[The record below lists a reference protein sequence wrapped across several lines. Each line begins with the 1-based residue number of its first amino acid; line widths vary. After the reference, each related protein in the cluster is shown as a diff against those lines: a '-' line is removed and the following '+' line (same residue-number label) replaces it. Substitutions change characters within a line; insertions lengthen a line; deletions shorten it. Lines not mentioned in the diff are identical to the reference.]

1 MIELGLSR
9 ISQLV
14 QQSPPSWRAIHIAG
28 TNGKGSITAYLSGML
43 TAGGL
48 RCGRFTSPHLIDRW
62 DCITVSER
70 AVQESLFRQVE
81 DQIKHRD
88 SRLQIGATEFELLT
102 ATAFEIF
109 NRERVDVGVVEVGVG
124 GRLDATNSLRDVV
137 VSVISKIGLDHQAL
151 LGGSIKEIAREKSGI
166 LKPGVPCVIDGT
178 NSPEALQVL
187 ELWTQEL
194 GIDAILVRPDEVVRS
209 LPALSRTFKMLD
221 LEPHQEANM
230 SCAVA
235 ALQVAIPHILP
246 GKQVDDLLPQLSRIH
261 WPGRLQQITLDPLVA
276 RREPVL
282 LDGAHNAQS
291 AEALGKHVDRKLRS
305 LGHSVTWIIAA
316 SHGKNLSE
324 LLQPLVRS
332 GDNVG
337 VVAFGSVDG
346 MPWVKATDPTVVSAY
361 VQSIEGVSMVQNF
374 DTDIP
379 TALNWANVT
388 SDGGPLVIAGSL
400 YLVSDVLRLLRG
412 TRDSLNETDKK
423 PQ

>member
-1 MIELGLSR
+1 
-9 ISQLV
+9 
-14 QQSPPSWRAIHIAG
+14 
-28 TNGKGSITAYLSGML
+28 
-43 TAGGL
+43 
-48 RCGRFTSPHLIDRW
+48 
-62 DCITVSER
+62 
-70 AVQESLFRQVE
+70 
-81 DQIKHRD
+81 
-88 SRLQIGATEFELLT
+88 
-102 ATAFEIF
+102 
-109 NRERVDVGVVEVGVG
+109 
-124 GRLDATNSLRDVV
+124 
-137 VSVISKIGLDHQAL
+137 
-151 LGGSIKEIAREKSGI
+151 LGGSIKEIAREKAGI

-187 ELWTQEL
+187 ELRTQEL

-305 LGHSVTWIIAA
+305 PGHSVTWIIAA